1 LNASDTTS
9 SIDLLDSDMRIKEI
23 ARMIGGIEISEKTL
37 AHARELLN

>member
-1 LNASDTTS
+1 
-9 SIDLLDSDMRIKEI
+9 MRIKEI